1 MTETGHK
8 EYYECSVCHKYFDDA
23 EGREE
28 ITDKRGVILPKLEGT
43 SVNPVQTPSDT
54 GNPASQTDAQTT
66 VTLPQNRISMVV
78 GQKITLKAKVIGTT
92 VASWNSSKKK
102 VAAVTKK
109 GVVTAKKAGT
119 AVITVKTADGKTAV
133 CKVTVKKHRKRS
145 Q

>member
-1 MTETGHK
+1 MNVV
-8 EYYECSVCHKYFDDA
+8 YAINIFDDA

-78 GQKITLKAKVIGTT
+78 GQKITLKAKVTGTT

-102 VAAVTKK
+102 VAAVTQK
-109 GVVTAKKAGT
+109 GVVTAEKAEQP
-119 AVITVKTADGKTAV
+119 
-133 CKVTVKKHRKRS
+133 S
-145 Q
+145 LL